1 MRRDETHHRSGWA
14 QRCAAGAFFGVRS
27 HRSSPAP
34 SLRTQS
40 PCACCFLARSP
51 RSDRRV
57 YGARDPDQGSAS
69 SGRPRHVTSQLRSA
83 GAGPR
88 NGRRAI
94 NVILPRC
101 RICSATHAL
110 AGGANGH
117 GHAAYVYGV
126 PYEMSMSSSMN
137 LCGLRQATIDARS
150 VYAPEGILALALVS
164 VVVIVLAAARGVRSS
179 IVTVSCS
186 TSDSPPPSDIRLS
199 DASSAS
205 PCFPTGN
212 LAHALRSEYYRA
224 NESS

>member
-14 QRCAAGAFFGVRS
+14 QRCAASAFFGVRS

-101 RICSATHAL
+101 RICSATHA
-110 AGGANGH
+110 
-117 GHAAYVYGV
+117 
-126 PYEMSMSSSMN
+126 EMSMSSSMN

-150 VYAPEGILALALVS
+150 VYAPEGILALALVF

-179 IVTVSCS
+179 IVTASCS